1 MADSKMNDT
10 TSSQDFNESTRY
22 FGRVKWF
29 NNKAGYGFCT
39 VVGDEGDERVGE
51 DIFSHHTGVKVGSE
65 QYKYLVQGEY
75 VQFSLRSSDST
86 THPYQ
91 AAELV
96 GPWGG
101 KLMCETRNEQ
111 RQQRADRDGEEGED
125 SHDGQYSRPSRDGQ
139 YSRPSRDGQS
149 SRPSRDGQ
157 SSRPSR
163 DNRNGRPSRGKA
175 VRLQGAGPREG
186 ETWTLVREDNKRP
199 RHNHHENNADN
210 E

>member
-1 MADSKMNDT
+1 MADSKMTDT
-10 TSSQDFNESTRY
+10 TSSQDFDESTRY

-51 DIFSHHTGVKVGSE
+51 DIFAHHTGVKVGSE

-75 VQFSLRSSDST
+75 VQFNLRSSDST

-91 AAELV
+91 AADLT

-101 KLMCETRNEQ
+101 MLMCETRNEQ
-111 RQQRADRDGEEGED
+111 RQQRAERDGEEGED
-125 SHDGQYSRPSRDGQ
+125 SQDGH
-139 YSRPSRDGQS
+139 S
-149 SRPSRDGQ
+149 SRP
-157 SSRPSR
+157 PR
-163 DNRNGRPSRGKA
+163 DNRNGRNGRYPRGRT

-186 ETWTLVREDNKRP
+186 ETWTLVREDKNKRP
-199 RHNHHENNADN
+199 RRNYRDNNHGDE
-210 E
+210 

>member
-1 MADSKMNDT
+1 MADSKMTDT
-10 TSSQDFNESTRY
+10 TSSQDFDESTRY

-51 DIFSHHTGVKVGSE
+51 DIFAHHTGVKVGSE

-75 VQFSLRSSDST
+75 VQFNLRSSDST

-101 KLMCETRNEQ
+101 KLMCETRNDQ
-111 RQQRADRDGEEGED
+111 RQQRAERDGEEGED
-125 SHDGQYSRPSRDGQ
+125 HHDGH
-139 YSRPSRDGQS
+139 S
-149 SRPSRDGQ
+149 SRP
-157 SSRPSR
+157 PR
-163 DNRNGRPSRGKA
+163 DNRNGRNGRPGRGRT

-186 ETWTLVREDNKRP
+186 ETWTLVREDKKRP
-199 RHNHHENNADN
+199 RRNYRDNNPDN